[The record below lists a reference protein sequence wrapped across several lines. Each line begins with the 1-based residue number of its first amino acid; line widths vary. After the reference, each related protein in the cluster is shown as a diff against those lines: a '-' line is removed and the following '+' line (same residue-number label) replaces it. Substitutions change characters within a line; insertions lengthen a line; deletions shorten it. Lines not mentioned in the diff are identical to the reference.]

1 MLIGRRRSLASMGAH
16 GSPRRMAAR
25 AAFALVSAVALT
37 QCSSQTVERSTG
49 STAERSTGSAATSDE
64 ATFTPVLSIREL
76 MTHIIDPTA
85 DLIFDAAV
93 VDVSSSG
100 TTTTAPVSDDDW
112 LKVERGILTLAE
124 ASNLLKMPRP
134 VAPAGAKEEP
144 ADPGKPPPELP
155 PAEIQGMIDRDRA
168 RWNQHADALRT
179 VALASMALVKGRD
192 PEALFKV
199 GGDLDNACEAC
210 HLEVPV
216 PRRQTTGGKE
226 SQQYGD
232 PAEEVG
238 GPAGLKTRLFQN
250 RSP

>member
-1 MLIGRRRSLASMGAH
+1 MGAH
-16 GSPRRMAAR
+16 GSPRRMAWR
-25 AAFALVSAVALT
+25 AGLTLVSAVALT
-37 QCSSQTVERSTG
+37 QCSWQTVERSN
-49 STAERSTGSAATSDE
+49 ESAATSDE

-100 TTTTAPVSDDDW
+100 TTTTAPVSDEDW

-210 HLEVPV
+210 HLEYWYP
-216 PRRQTTGGKE
+216 
-226 SQQYGD
+226 GD
-232 PAEEVG
+232 KPLVE
-238 GPAGLKTRLFQN
+238 KN
-250 RSP
+250 RNSTVTPPKK

>member
-1 MLIGRRRSLASMGAH
+1 MGAH
-16 GSPRRMAAR
+16 GSPRRMAWR
-25 AAFALVSAVALT
+25 AALALVSAVALT
-37 QCSSQTVERSTG
+37 QCSSQTVDRSTV
-49 STAERSTGSAATSDE
+49 DE

-100 TTTTAPVSDDDW
+100 TTTTTPVSDEDW
-112 LKVERGILTLAE
+112 LKVERGILTLTE
-124 ASNLLKMPRP
+124 ASNLLKMSRP
-134 VAPAGAKEEP
+134 VAPAGAEEEP
-144 ADPGKPPPELP
+144 ADPGKPPAELP

-179 VALASMALVKGRD
+179 VALASLALVKGRD

-210 HLEVPV
+210 HLEYWYP
-216 PRRQTTGGKE
+216 
-226 SQQYGD
+226 GD
-232 PAEEVG
+232 KPLVE
-238 GPAGLKTRLFQN
+238 RN
-250 RSP
+250 RKSTVTPPK